1 MHTIVI
7 INPGH
12 FHAGLV
18 LRQMHPKLSEHVY
31 IYSEPGQDL
40 DNYLKLIESFNK
52 REQNPT
58 KWQFHIYTG
67 QDYLEKAVAEKR
79 GDIAILAGRN
89 DRKIYDIEALHNAG
103 FKVLSDKPLTIDE
116 RGVATL
122 AKVVADGDVVMDIMT
137 ERHEATSI
145 IQKELLKNSE
155 IFGGFAQQEEPVI
168 FKESVHFLAKV
179 VNGVQL
185 VRPAWY
191 FDVKKQG
198 EGLVDVTTHLV
209 DLVQEMTAGKE
220 PIDFDQDVKV
230 IEAKRWATE
239 VPLERYCQITKLD
252 SFPEYL
258 LQDVKDDVLQLYS
271 NGEFTYS
278 LRGVKV
284 KLVVVWNL
292 EAAPGGGDTHRSF
305 MVGKNSTL
313 VIDQGPHTG
322 NKPEL
327 FVEPKSDIESF
338 KPLLEKAIAKL
349 NMPGLSVVQ
358 DEQRL
363 RIEIPQSLRTTHE
376 EHFAKVRDEFLEML
390 DGGAEPENL
399 RANLLAKY
407 KTLAVARSLSRN

>member
-209 DLVQEMTAGKE
+209 DLVQEMTAGKK

-230 IEAKRWATE
+230 
-239 VPLERYCQITKLD
+239 
-252 SFPEYL
+252 
-258 LQDVKDDVLQLYS
+258 
-271 NGEFTYS
+271 
-278 LRGVKV
+278 
-284 KLVVVWNL
+284 
-292 EAAPGGGDTHRSF
+292 
-305 MVGKNSTL
+305 
-313 VIDQGPHTG
+313 
-322 NKPEL
+322 
-327 FVEPKSDIESF
+327 
-338 KPLLEKAIAKL
+338 
-349 NMPGLSVVQ
+349 
-358 DEQRL
+358 
-363 RIEIPQSLRTTHE
+363 
-376 EHFAKVRDEFLEML
+376 
-390 DGGAEPENL
+390 
-399 RANLLAKY
+399 
-407 KTLAVARSLSRN
+407 